1 MQYDQALPA
10 FQRIVGT
17 GAELEIVAT
26 DVSFG
31 EGPVWNRRTGE
42 LFYVSI
48 VGDAICKYK
57 PGVGRSI
64 VMQPSYKADGMT
76 FDTEG
81 RLVVAGWARRSV
93 WRMEHDGSVKTL
105 CAEYE
110 GQKLNTPNDIVCKSD
125 GAIYFTDPSG
135 ALYNVEMHGEDLQR
149 YMDYHGVF
157 RIGPDGKTTLVVK
170 DFTYPNGLAF
180 SPDEKILYI
189 NDTRDYLIKAY
200 DVKADGS
207 LANGR
212 VFAKVTGD
220 EPGVADGMKCD
231 VEGNVYCTGPGGV
244 HVWTPNGEF
253 LGRIRIPGHCTN
265 FGWGDADWRGMYF
278 TTYDSVFKLRLG
290 IAGVAVW

>member
-1 MQYDQALPA
+1 MEYEQTAPG
-10 FQRIVGT
+10 FERIVAPG
-17 GAELEIVAT
+17 GELEIVAN

-31 EGPVWNRRTGE
+31 EGPVWNKRTGE

-48 VGDAICKYK
+48 VGDAIWKYK
-57 PGVGRSI
+57 SGVGRSI

-76 FDTEG
+76 FDREG
-81 RLVVAGWARRSV
+81 RLVVAGWARRNV
-93 WRMEHDGSVKTL
+93 WRMEHDGSIKTL
-105 CAEYE
+105 CAEFE

-157 RIGPDGKTTLVVK
+157 RIGPDCKTTLVVK

-189 NDTRDYLIKAY
+189 NDTREYLIKAY
-200 DVKADGS
+200 DVNADGS
-207 LANGR
+207 VKNGR

-220 EPGVADGMKCD
+220 EPGVADGMKVD

-244 HVWTPNGEF
+244 HVWDAGGTH

-265 FGWGDADWRGMYF
+265 FGWGDDDWRGMYF

-290 IAGVAVW
+290 IPGCPV

>member
-1 MQYDQALPA
+1 MQYDQTAPG
-10 FQRIVGT
+10 FKRIIAPG
-17 GAELEIVAT
+17 GELEIIAN
-26 DVSFG
+26 DVRFG
-31 EGPVWNRRTGE
+31 EGPVWNQRTGE

-48 VGDAICKYK
+48 VGDAIWKYK

-76 FDTEG
+76 FDREG
-81 RLVVAGWARRSV
+81 RLVVAGWARRNV
-93 WRMEHDGSVKTL
+93 WRIEHDGSIKTL
-105 CAEYE
+105 CAEFE
-110 GQKLNTPNDIVCKSD
+110 GQKLNTPNDIVCKAD
-125 GAIYFTDPSG
+125 GTIYFTDPSG

-157 RIGPDGKTTLVVK
+157 RIGTDGVTTLAVK

-189 NDTRDYLIKAY
+189 NDTREYLIKAY
-200 DVKADGS
+200 DVNADGS
-207 LANGR
+207 LKNGR
-212 VFAKVTGD
+212 VFAKVTGS

-231 VEGNVYCTGPGGV
+231 IEGNVYCTGPGGV
-244 HVWTPNGEF
+244 HAWNAAGIH

-265 FGWGDADWRGMYF
+265 FAFGDDDWRGMYF

-290 IAGVAVW
+290 IPGCPV

>member
-1 MQYDQALPA
+1 MEYDQSAPG
-10 FQRIVGT
+10 FDRIVAPG
-17 GAELEIVAT
+17 GELEIVAN

-31 EGPVWNRRTGE
+31 EGPVWNKRTGE

-48 VGDAICKYK
+48 VGDAIWKYK
-57 PGVGRSI
+57 PGVGRTI

-76 FDTEG
+76 FDREG
-81 RLVVAGWARRSV
+81 RLVVAGWARRNV
-93 WRMEHDGSVKTL
+93 WRMEHDGSIKTL
-105 CAEYE
+105 CSEYE

-189 NDTRDYLIKAY
+189 NDTREYLIKAY
-200 DVKADGS
+200 DVQADGS
-207 LANGR
+207 VRNGR
-212 VFAKVTGD
+212 VFAKVTGE
-220 EPGVADGMKCD
+220 EPGVADGMKVD

-244 HVWTPNGEF
+244 HVWNAGGTH

-265 FGWGDADWRGMYF
+265 FGWGDDDWRGIYF

-290 IAGVAVW
+290 IPGIPV

>member
-1 MQYDQALPA
+1 MEYEQTAPG
-10 FQRIVGT
+10 FERIVAPG
-17 GAELEIVAT
+17 GELEIVAN

-31 EGPVWNRRTGE
+31 EGPVWNKRTGE

-48 VGDAICKYK
+48 VGDAIWKYK
-57 PGVGRSI
+57 SGVGRSI

-76 FDTEG
+76 FDREG
-81 RLVVAGWARRSV
+81 RLVVAGWARRNV
-93 WRMEHDGSVKTL
+93 WRMEHDGSIKTL
-105 CAEYE
+105 CAEFE

-157 RIGPDGKTTLVVK
+157 RIGPDCKTTLVVK

-189 NDTRDYLIKAY
+189 NDTREYLIKAY
-200 DVKADGS
+200 DVNTDGS
-207 LANGR
+207 LNNGR
-212 VFAKVTGD
+212 VFAKVTGE

-244 HVWTPNGEF
+244 HVWNAGGTH

-265 FGWGDADWRGMYF
+265 FGWGDDDWRGMYF

-290 IAGVAVW
+290 IPGCPV

>member
-1 MQYDQALPA
+1 MQYDQTEPG
-10 FQRIVGT
+10 FKRIIAPCG
-17 GAELEIVAT
+17 ELEIIAN

-31 EGPVWNRRTGE
+31 EGPVWSQRTGE

-48 VGDAICKYK
+48 VGDAIWKYK

-76 FDTEG
+76 FDREG
-81 RLVVAGWARRSV
+81 RLVVAGWARRNV
-93 WRMEHDGSVKTL
+93 WRIEHDGSVKTL
-105 CAEYE
+105 CAGFE

-157 RIGPDGKTTLVVK
+157 RIGTDGVTTLAVK

-189 NDTRDYLIKAY
+189 NDTREYLIKAY
-200 DVKADGS
+200 DVNADGS
-207 LANGR
+207 IKNGR
-212 VFAKVTGD
+212 VFAKVTGS

-244 HVWTPNGEF
+244 HAWNAAGIH

-265 FGWGDADWRGMYF
+265 FAFGDDDWRGMYF

-290 IAGVAVW
+290 IPGCPV